1 MKKAIYALA
10 ASAIL
15 FTLTSC
21 VIEKRHASDGSLN
34 GDFVSRSEAIKPFSE
49 LYVSG
54 YSEIIFTQGPTD
66 SVRIEASKELVDLV
80 TIEQDGE
87 TLSISK
93 KNSPKKINLWGSDDR
108 IFVYLASP
116 NLVKLNLSGAN
127 DFTVKD
133 SLLTDNFD
141 VVIAGAGD
149 LKINKLVASNSV
161 TVSVSGAG
169 DADMDYLT
177 AKSFT
182 LNMSGAGDVDAKIH
196 DAQTVKV
203 GISGAGDAD
212 LDLYSC
218 GDVYVR
224 TSGAADVTL
233 KGDAETFDFSKS
245 GAGSVDHDK
254 LKVANPNK

>member
-10 ASAIL
+10 
-15 FTLTSC
+15 TS
-21 VIEKRHASDGSLN
+21 
-34 GDFVSRSEAIKPFSE
+34 
-49 LYVSG
+49 
-54 YSEIIFTQGPTD
+54 
-66 SVRIEASKELVDLV
+66 
-80 TIEQDGE
+80 
-87 TLSISK
+87 
-93 KNSPKKINLWGSDDR
+93 
-108 IFVYLASP
+108 
-116 NLVKLNLSGAN
+116 
-127 DFTVKD
+127 
-133 SLLTDNFD
+133 
-141 VVIAGAGD
+141 
-149 LKINKLVASNSV
+149 
-161 TVSVSGAG
+161 
-169 DADMDYLT
+169 MDYLT

-245 GAGSVDHDK
+245 GSGSVENDK

>member
-15 FTLTSC
+15 FSLTSC

-34 GDFVSRSEAIKPFSE
+34 GGYVSRSEAIKPFSE

-54 YSEIIFTQGPTD
+54 YAEIIFTQGPTD
-66 SVRIEASKELVDLV
+66 SVRIEASKETVDLV
-80 TIEQDGE
+80 TVEQDGE
-87 TLSISK
+87 TLYISK
-93 KNSPKKINLWGSDDR
+93 KNSPKKINLWGSDDH
-108 IFVYLASP
+108 IYVYLASP
-116 NLVKLNLSGAN
+116 NLEKLNLSGAN
-127 DFTVKD
+127 DFTVND

-161 TVSVSGAG
+161 TVSLSGAG
-169 DADMDYLT
+169 DADLDNLT
-177 AKSFT
+177 AKSFV

-196 DAQTVKV
+196 DTQTVKV

-212 LDLYSC
+212 LDLDSC

-245 GAGSVDHDK
+245 GAGSIDYGK

>member
-10 ASAIL
+10 TSAIL

-34 GDFVSRSEAIKPFSE
+34 GEYVSRSEAIKPFSE

-80 TIEQDGE
+80 TVEQDGE
-87 TLSISK
+87 ALSISK
-93 KNSPKKINLWGSDDR
+93 KNSPRKFNLWSNDDR

-116 NLVKLNLSGAN
+116 NLVKLALSGAN
-127 DFTVKD
+127 DFTVD

-169 DADMDYLT
+169 DADLDYLT

-182 LNMSGAGDVDAKIH
+182 LNMSGAGEVDAKIH

-245 GAGSVDHDK
+245 GVGSVDHDE

>member
-1 MKKAIYALA
+1 MKKAIYAAA
-10 ASAIL
+10 ASALIL
-15 FTLTSC
+15 SLSSC

-49 LYVSG
+49 LWVSG
-54 YSEIIFTQGPTD
+54 YAEIIFIQGPTD
-66 SVRIEASKELVDLV
+66 SVRIEANKEIVDLV
-80 TIEQDGE
+80 TVEQDGE

-93 KNSPKKINLWGSDDR
+93 KNAYWKFNLLGKDDR
-108 IFVYLASP
+108 IFIYLASP
-116 NLVKLNLSGAN
+116 NLEKLTLSGAN

-141 VVIAGAGD
+141 VVISGSGD
-149 LKINKLVASNSV
+149 LDINKLVASN
-161 TVSVSGAG
+161 TVKLSVSGAG
-169 DADMDYLT
+169 DANLDNVT
-177 AKSFT
+177 AKSFI

-203 GISGAGDAD
+203 GISGAGDAHFD
-212 LDLYSC
+212 LDSC

-233 KGDAETFDFSKS
+233 KGEADTFDFSKS
-245 GAGSVDHDK
+245 GAGSVDYDN
-254 LKVANPNK
+254 LRIANPGK